1 MVLMRKRNSATS
13 FLRKSLLK
21 STAKLFVPLTTPLLL
36 VLRVMLLQLV
46 LSTLILTPMVVGRLR
61 NSRALCSTL
70 SVMPTKLLKLLVAV
84 RAILCSARRMLLLHF
99 RWLVFW
105 ITRLLLTTTYRLMTR
120 VTPSPVFLM
129 VA

>member
-1 MVLMRKRNSATS
+1 MVLMQKRNSAIS

-21 STAKLFVPLTTPLLL
+21 SIAKLFVPLTILPPL
-36 VLRVMLLQLV
+36 VLRKIRRLRV
-46 LSTLILTPMVVGRLR
+46 LSTLILTPTVVGRLR
-61 NSRALCSTL
+61 SLRALCSR
-70 SVMPTKLLKLLVAV
+70 SNVMPTKLLSLLVAV
-84 RAILCSARRMLLLHF
+84 RVMLCSARRMLLLHF

-120 VTPSPVFLM
+120 VILLPVFLM